1 MHRKAIKYIHQK
13 GSTTSSAPTEREIYL
28 DPSSKA
34 YELYKDK
41 QWNELVKHLDLLIK

>member
-1 MHRKAIKYIHQK
+1 MHKKAIKYLHK
-13 GSTTSSAPTEREIYL
+13 GVEVWL

-41 QWNELVKHLDLLIK
+41 QWEDLNKHLDLLIK

>member
-1 MHRKAIKYIHQK
+1 MHRKAIKYIHN
-13 GSTTSSAPTEREIYL
+13 GIEIYL

-41 QWNELVKHLDLLIK
+41 QWNEWSKHLDLLVK

>member
-1 MHRKAIKYIHQK
+1 MHRKAIKYIHK
-13 GSTTSSAPTEREIYL
+13 DKEIYL

-41 QWNELVKHLDLLIK
+41 QWNELSKHLDLLIK